1 MGQDTRYR
9 ALPDQAYDPRVTDLD
24 DPLNVPAATGPQALL
39 TTDPTTGVPMT
50 GRGGWYN
57 RNVTQT
63 IPVQLTAGVSLRCLV
78 NNPKR
83 TGCIIQNEDAAAT
96 LNYSWGNDIQAFG
109 KSVAPGGAD
118 LYDFT
123 TPSDALYLFC
133 LTANIR
139 VLVMEISRAG

>member
-9 ALPDQAYDPRVTDLD
+9 PLPDQAYDPRVTDLD

-39 TTDPTTGVPMT
+39 SIDPATGNAMTTK
-50 GRGGWYN
+50 GGWFN

-96 LNYSWGNDIQAFG
+96 LNYSWGNDIGLFG
-109 KSVAPGGAD
+109 KSIAPGGAD

-133 LTANIR
+133 ATANIR